1 MACKPTSM
9 AHRKRPGAS
18 GGTSLATP
26 GPVPCPS
33 TRPTEPRDLKSLP
46 ARQRPV
52 RYPKEPRN
60 LKHHPPPRSCKPQYS
75 STDSQDEGHN
85 HPDVHVD
92 TDVEVNRY
100 NHQSAEAEA
109 ELEDRRPPTP
119 PTPEHVHEQVD
130 FHGAADSL
138 DDDSSSDYINNTSD
152 DEDYDDGEPS
162 VLKVGSLLLLYCGQD
177 RKIEPIQKVLFEY
190 INIGNAN
197 ATIEKPSKP

>member
-1 MACKPTSM
+1 M

-33 TRPTEPRDLKSLP
+33 TRPTEPHDLKSLP

-130 FHGAADSL
+130 FHGADDSL

-162 VLKVGSLLLLYCGQD
+162 VLKAGSLLLLYCGQD